1 MKTKHI
7 FLTAFAVLALVT
19 ATFSNIFSSEKDN
32 TLKCYDNSSYYC
44 PDDTTGQGGNGDG
57 NGTPIYPP
65 IGN

>member
-1 MKTKHI
+1 MKTKHL

-19 ATFSNIFSSEKDN
+19 ASFSNIFSLDN
-32 TLKCYDNSSYYC
+32 NADLKCYDERSYFC
-44 PDDTTGQGGNGDG
+44 PDDTTDEDEDG